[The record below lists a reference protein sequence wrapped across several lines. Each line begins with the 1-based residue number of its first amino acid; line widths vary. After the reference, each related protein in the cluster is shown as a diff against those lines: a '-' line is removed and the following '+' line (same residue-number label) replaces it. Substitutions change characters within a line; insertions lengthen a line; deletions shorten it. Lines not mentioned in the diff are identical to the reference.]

1 MKSDLEKMLFGSGD
15 GRPGSDLEKMLF
27 GHGDGRQ
34 EAIHRHTVSWTDDDG
49 KTHTETKTTMTP
61 SKKGAV
67 AGAAAGA
74 ALGSAVP
81 VIGTVIGAAVG
92 GIAGF
97 IFGPED

>member
-1 MKSDLEKMLFGSGD
+1 MQFQIGGGNDHDDLKNLQKILFGDD
-15 GRPGSDLEKMLF
+15 GRLDVLRRETFSL
-27 GHGDGRQ
+27 
-34 EAIHRHTVSWTDDDG
+34 TDDKG
-49 KTHTETKTTMTP
+49 KTHTETKTTMMP

-81 VIGTVIGAAVG
+81 IIGTAIGAAIG

>member
-1 MKSDLEKMLFGSGD
+1 MRIQFGGGNNFDDNDNLKKLLSGQDKSD
-15 GRPGSDLEKMLF
+15 
-27 GHGDGRQ
+27 
-34 EAIHRHTVSWTDDDG
+34 AISRYTVSWTDDDG
-49 KTHTETKTTMTP
+49 KTHTETKTTMMP

-81 VIGTVIGAAVG
+81 IIGTVIGAAIG

>member
-1 MKSDLEKMLFGSGD
+1 MRFQIGGGNDQDDLQKLLGKITGD
-15 GRPGSDLEKMLF
+15 DYREDYIRRETF
-27 GHGDGRQ
+27 
-34 EAIHRHTVSWTDDDG
+34 SWTDDSG
-49 KTHTETKTTMTP
+49 KNHTETKTTIMP

-81 VIGTVIGAAVG
+81 IIGTAIGAAIG